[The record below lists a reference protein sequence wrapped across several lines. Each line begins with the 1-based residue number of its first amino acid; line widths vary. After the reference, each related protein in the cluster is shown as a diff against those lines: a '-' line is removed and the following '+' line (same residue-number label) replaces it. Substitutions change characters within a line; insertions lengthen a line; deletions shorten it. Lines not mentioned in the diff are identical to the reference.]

1 MVDTIKH
8 FIDVFCLIE
17 QKSVN
22 GFRILK
28 KITLYS
34 KFQFQNL
41 FIFQSA
47 SKMVSYHVS
56 LEINL
61 THFGLGDDTP

>member
-22 GFRILK
+22 DFIILK

-34 KFQFQNL
+34 KFQHQNL
-41 FIFQSA
+41 FIFQSE